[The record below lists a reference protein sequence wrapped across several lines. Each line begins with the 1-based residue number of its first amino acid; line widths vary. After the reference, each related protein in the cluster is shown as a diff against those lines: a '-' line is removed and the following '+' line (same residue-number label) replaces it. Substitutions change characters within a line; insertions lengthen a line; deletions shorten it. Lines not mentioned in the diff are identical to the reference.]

1 MTKMIYLNKIG
12 LEIEGEWDGE
22 FLDVIQAHPAV
33 NEIKRDGSISSCSYS
48 THNEMRNAE
57 LTTIPLEL
65 GNGEHV
71 QWLTELFGLL
81 ADAYDAGTWHYN
93 KSCGFHVHTSYRED
107 GSATDVLP
115 DTIANSSFYSSFLD
129 AVKARY
135 PRVYEAREV
144 NRYCM
149 TRSPYDND
157 DAGAQFDKGAI
168 ATYSGETIERYRAVN
183 LASYRKYGTV
193 EFRFFPAS
201 KPLEMKGYLEFIIE
215 HVHKAL
221 ASDTLTA
228 RMDADIPLAQSE
240 SVTEDVGELQHVI
253 ERPTVFNRDFE
264 IYPNHASAKARR
276 QSIGVLRAYASER
289 SFNIE
294 Q

>member
-1 MTKMIYLNKIG
+1 MIHLNKIG
-12 LEIEGEWDGE
+12 LEIEGEWSGE
-22 FLDVIQAHPAV
+22 LLDFIESHPAV
-33 NEIKRDGSISSCSYS
+33 NELKRDGSISRCSYS
-48 THNEMRNAE
+48 KHDEMRCAE

-65 GNGEHV
+65 GNVEHM
-71 QWLTELFGLL
+71 QALAGLFGLL

-93 KSCGFHVHTSYRED
+93 STCGFHVHTSYREG
-107 GSATDVLP
+107 GSIIDVLP

-135 PRVYEAREV
+135 PKVYEAREY

-149 TRSPYDND
+149 TQSQYGND

-168 ATYSGETIERYRAVN
+168 ATYSGDTIDRYRAVN

-193 EFRFFPAS
+193 EFRFFPAR
-201 KPLEMKGYLEFIIE
+201 KPLVMKEYLEFIIA
-215 HVHKAL
+215 HVNKAL

-228 RMDADIPLAQSE
+228 RMDAEIPLEQME
-240 SVTEDVGELQHVI
+240 SVTESTEKHI
-253 ERPTVFNRDFE
+253 ESIGTPIVLARDFE
-264 IYPNHASAKARR
+264 VYPHHARAKARR
-276 QSIGVLRAYASER
+276 LSIGVWRASANER
-289 SFNIE
+289 SINIE